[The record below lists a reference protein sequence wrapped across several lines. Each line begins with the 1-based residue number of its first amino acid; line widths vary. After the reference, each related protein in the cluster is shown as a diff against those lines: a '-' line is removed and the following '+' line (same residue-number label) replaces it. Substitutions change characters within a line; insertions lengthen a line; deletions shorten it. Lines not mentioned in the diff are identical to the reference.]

1 MNIPFVYEIAFC
13 LEKVFFIIC
22 AMNVRYL
29 SCDSDTLLLVRFR
42 PRWQHGVA
50 PPLIPLTARIMKHIS
65 NAKSSEITHLV
76 DLTYCFGN
84 CKNIVI
90 ISVPHS
96 NGL

>member
-1 MNIPFVYEIAFC
+1 MNIPVVYNIAFC

-22 AMNVRYL
+22 TMNVRYL
-29 SCDSDTLLLVRFR
+29 SCDSDTLLLLRFR
-42 PRWQHGVA
+42 PSWQHDVG

-65 NAKSSEITHLV
+65 NVISSEIIHLV
-76 DLTYCFGN
+76 DLIYCFGN